1 MHESDSSLTLAAM
14 SVLTTSVPEF
24 GMSAVGDV
32 RKTYTA
38 NREGTVNVGAGSMWY
53 RPSVG
58 SLAAFSSES
67 CSPVQPRQTA
77 EHRDRWVNSHRIDTG
92 RW

>member
-14 SVLTTSVPEF
+14 SVLTTSVPTEF
-24 GMSAVGDV
+24 GMSAVG
-32 RKTYTA
+32 A